1 MGSKALKE
9 LGALTGMQE
18 IKKQVEQIIQLH
30 RISKLRKNHGL
41 KNQSQ
46 SLHMVFT
53 GNPGTGKTTAARL
66 VGKAFAAAGILKIPK
81 DTDGI
86 PFVEIHHAD
95 VTSKYVGDAEKTIVE
110 KFKEARGGVVFIDE
124 AYAFTP
130 SKDSE
135 KGSEK
140 VVAAMVQMLEDMRDE
155 VLVIAAGY
163 SHEMDLFLDSNPGL
177 RSRFS
182 STIHFPD
189 YSVPD
194 MIQIAQSML
203 KDRDYYPD
211 NRYLEML
218 SNRLWTDKDE
228 KGFGNGR
235 TVRNI
240 IEESIRLHSVRVSQ
254 IPSPSRD
261 DLTVLTNLDIK
272 LPHQE
277 VLSEKDMLY
286 KALNQIQGRL
296 LDLELKELITKN
308 S

>member
-1 MGSKALKE
+1 MIKALKE
-9 LGALTGMQE
+9 LGSLTGMQE
-18 IKKQVEQIIQLH
+18 IKKQAEQIIQLH

-81 DTDGI
+81 GSDEI

-110 KFKEARGGVVFIDE
+110 KFKQARGGVVFIDE

-135 KGSEK
+135 KGSGEK

-163 SHEMDLFLDSNPGL
+163 SQEMDHFLDSNPGL

-182 STIHFPD
+182 SSVHFPD

-203 KDRDYYPD
+203 IDRDYYP
-211 NRYLEML
+211 NNQYLGVL
-218 SNRLWTDKDE
+218 SNRLWTDKDK

-254 IPSPSRD
+254 IPSPSKN